1 MPQKS
6 HQDWQ
11 DLAETLPIPHYAF
24 IDGQQA
30 SADSGAT
37 FTSINPATGK
47 ALVDVASCDADDVN
61 RAAAAARTSFED
73 RRWTG
78 QPLAARKR
86 VMQNI
91 AEGLRKNAA
100 ELALLDSL
108 DMGKR
113 VVDAY
118 ELDVPFSASLFDF
131 YGESL
136 DKLNGEAVTMDDGVH
151 ATITKEPLG
160 VVGAVVPWNYPV
172 DMAAWK
178 LAPAIAAGN
187 SVVLK
192 PAEQS
197 PLSAIRLAEIFAEAG
212 LPDGVV
218 NVVPGFGETTGQAI
232 GRHMDID
239 TLVFTGSTG
248 VGKMFQR
255 YAGESNMKQVWL
267 ECGGKSANLIFAD
280 VEDLQK
286 AAESAAFDVFFNQG
300 EVCSSHSRVLVQ
312 RNVHQEFVA
321 HLRTIAER
329 YQPGDPLDPASGM
342 GAMVT
347 AEHTDMV
354 EGFISR
360 ARQKADVV
368 SGGRRVT
375 LGGSDCYLEP
385 TVVDNVHP
393 DSELG
398 QNEVFGPVLA
408 VIPFDTE
415 EEAIRIANSTQ
426 FGLAASLWTS
436 NISRAHRVARRL
448 VAGTVS
454 INTTDAFGAQ
464 TPFGGFK
471 SSGYGR
477 DLSLHALDKY
487 QGLKTT
493 WLAYQ

>member
-1 MPQKS
+1 MS
-6 HQDWQ
+6 HKTHQEWL
-11 DLAETLPIPHYAF
+11 DLAQTLSVPQYAF
-24 IDGQQA
+24 IDGQQVKA
-30 SADSGAT
+30 ESGAT

-47 ALVDVASCDADDVN
+47 ALTDVVSCDAADVN
-61 RAAAAARTSFED
+61 RAAAAALRSFED

-78 QPLAARKR
+78 QPMAARKR
-86 VMQNI
+86 IMQNI
-91 AEGLRKNAA
+91 AEGLRTHAA
-100 ELALLDSL
+100 ELAVLDSL

-113 VVDAY
+113 VVDAF

-131 YGESL
+131 YGEAL
-136 DKLNGEAVTMDDGVH
+136 DKLNGEAVAMDDGVH

-197 PLSAIRLAEIFAEAG
+197 PLSAIRLAEIFADAG

-218 NVVPGFGETTGQAI
+218 NVVPGFGETAGQAI

-248 VGKMFQR
+248 VGKLFQR

-267 ECGGKSANLIFAD
+267 ECGGKSANIVFAD
-280 VEDLQK
+280 AEDLQK

-312 RNVHQEFVA
+312 RGIHQEFVA
-321 HLRTIAER
+321 LLRDISER

-342 GAMVT
+342 GAMVS

-354 EGFISR
+354 EGFIAR
-360 ARQKADVV
+360 ARKEADLAA
-368 SGGRRVT
+368 GGRRLK
-375 LGGSDCYLEP
+375 LGDSDCFIQP
-385 TVVDNVHP
+385 TVVDNVRP

-415 EEAIRIANSTQ
+415 EDAVRIANSTQ
-426 FGLAASLWTS
+426 FGLAASVWTS
-436 NISRAHRVARRL
+436 NISRAHRVASRL

-454 INTTDAFGAQ
+454 VNATDAFGAQ

-493 WLAYQ
+493 WISY